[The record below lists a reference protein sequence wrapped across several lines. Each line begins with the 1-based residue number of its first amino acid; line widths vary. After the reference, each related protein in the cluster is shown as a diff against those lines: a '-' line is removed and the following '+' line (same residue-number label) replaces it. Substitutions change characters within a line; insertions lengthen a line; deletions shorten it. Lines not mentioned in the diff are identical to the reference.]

1 MAIWLGPSASRGG
14 IQRQGTDT
22 VSGSGLAG
30 KPWGMLGPAHRH
42 GRMPWELLPLLP
54 LGILAGLLSGLL
66 GIGGGLIFSPLLLWL
81 GLSPHEALAT
91 STLAIVPTTLG
102 GSWAHLRSGRVA
114 LPAVLA
120 IVSGAVAG
128 GLLFSQAGGLLSG
141 WHLLALQALMYG
153 LLTLVI
159 SPRSS
164 DGELPEQPA
173 APIRWGPR
181 AAVGV
186 VAGWSSGVLGVGG
199 GLVMVPLMV
208 RGLGLRV
215 YLAIRLS
222 TIAVC
227 SSALVASV
235 SFVQSGRAH
244 LADGLLLGGIAGL
257 ASQWSARRLQR
268 VSEQRLVL
276 LLRLL
281 TALLALDSGRRA
293 ISLALA
299 GT

>member
-1 MAIWLGPSASRGG
+1 
-14 IQRQGTDT
+14 
-22 VSGSGLAG
+22 
-30 KPWGMLGPAHRH
+30 MLGRADRL
-42 GRMPWELLPLLP
+42 GLMPWELLPLLP
-54 LGILAGLLSGLL
+54 MGILAGLLSGLL

-114 LPAVLA
+114 LPAILA

-128 GLLFSQAGGLLSG
+128 GLLFSQAGGWLSG

-164 DGELPEQPA
+164 DGEQPEATA
-173 APIRWGPR
+173 APIRSVPL
-181 AAVGV
+181 AAVGL
-186 VAGWSSGVLGVGG
+186 VAGWSSGLLGVGG

-208 RGLGLRV
+208 RALGLRV

-222 TIAVC
+222 TLAVC

-235 SFVQSGRAH
+235 SFVQSGRAN
-244 LADGLLLGGIAGL
+244 LTDGLVLGCVAGL
-257 ASQWSARRLQR
+257 ASQWSARQLQR

-281 TALLALDSGRRA
+281 TALLALDAGRRA
-293 ISLALA
+293 ISLAMA
-299 GT
+299 SA